1 MEKKFHPIYQSIF
14 DQNVN
19 AENIIHLANMKEKTS
34 SIYPPCVRGGRT
46 QPAAPQFLGEEE
58 KQDPSK
64 KQADGNRRMKNDL
77 IQEGIY
83 ATLHN

>member
-1 MEKKFHPIYQSIF
+1 MEKTSIHRSNLMEKKIHPIYQSIF

-46 QPAAPQFLGEEE
+46 QPAASLFRR
-58 KQDPSK
+58 K
-64 KQADGNRRMKNDL
+64 KKNKIHPKNKRMGT
-77 IQEGIY
+77 EG
-83 ATLHN
+83 